1 MVKKILMIIGALVLI
16 GIVVFGVTMCG
27 VSKVAEEKL
36 KEKEPQLRQYVQMTE
51 IDQNAYV
58 EKNMNDLF
66 TTIIG
71 ELQEDNEVPKENF
84 KNLEEDPEAKAAGIQ
99 LGRSIV
105 AMLIISSENIVK
117 DLSPADKE
125 KYEKESNDLTNRLD
139 TYHGFMKKY
148 GIDKEK

>member
-1 MVKKILMIIGALVLI
+1 MIIGALVLI

-117 DLSPADKE
+117 DLTPADKE